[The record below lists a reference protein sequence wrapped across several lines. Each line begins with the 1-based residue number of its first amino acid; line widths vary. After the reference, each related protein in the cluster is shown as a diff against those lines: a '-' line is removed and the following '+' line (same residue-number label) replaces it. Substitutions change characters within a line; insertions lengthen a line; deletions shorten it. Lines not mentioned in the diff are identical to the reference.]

1 MKGLSMRLWAMA
13 MMVLALTACDA
24 TRDTSQSAANVSKQ
38 MIDETAN
45 SWRDLFTFRPR
56 PGPQDPQTRFCYQMQ
71 SDIVCYD
78 TPQTHMTSK
87 LIGYQDGDN
96 ISYIQKGG
104 GSMGVS
110 VPQSRVFTATSPYAD
125 EAAPVGDVM
134 MQDMMSPVQT
144 GEQISVKE
152 TNPTAPSANGCT
164 AGMSPFE
171 CKESGYVKGAPTI
184 R

>member
-1 MKGLSMRLWAMA
+1 MRFWAMA

-38 MIDETAN
+38 MIDETTN

-87 LIGYQDGDN
+87 LVGYQDGEH

-110 VPQSRVFTATSPYAD
+110 VPQSRVFNAPSSYAH

-134 MQDMMSPVQT
+134 MQDMGVPVPT
-144 GEQISVKE
+144 GDEIRVIES
-152 TNPTAPSANGCT
+152 NPTAPVANANGCA
-164 AGMSPFE
+164 AGMTPFE
-171 CKESGYVKGAPTI
+171 CKESGYVKGAETG